1 MPKPQ
6 KLTELIGSIYDTAL
20 DVAAWTDAL
29 PRINMFVGG
38 EACGVF
44 SKDAISKLGSTHYY
58 WGADPHYIQL
68 YADTHSKFD
77 PLAVLPRLGQVAT
90 IPDLVAYE
98 EYRRGRFYR
107 EWLLPQGSADAA
119 NVVLQQA
126 SSEPAILFTVL
137 PGNRRMVSDDMR
149 RRIGFV
155 VPHLQRALH
164 ISTAIGLKQTESV
177 TLAASLDGLSTA
189 VFLVDAAGQI
199 MHMNAAAS
207 HLLKMRKFLRCV
219 NGRIIA
225 SDIGINQSLSKAFAR
240 FGSGGVENE
249 SIALALN
256 QCDGER
262 YVAHVMA
269 LASGVV
275 RRAIGT
281 ANKAVAAVF
290 VRKASL
296 QVPCAVELI
305 AKIYKLTRSEV
316 RVLVAI
322 IDVGGVPET
331 ADALGIGETTVR
343 THLYRIFSKT
353 GVSRQ
358 ADLIRLAAEFS
369 NPLMSSATT
378 SR

>member
-1 MPKPQ
+1 
-6 KLTELIGSIYDTAL
+6 
-20 DVAAWTDAL
+20 
-29 PRINMFVGG
+29 
-38 EACGVF
+38 
-44 SKDAISKLGSTHYY
+44 
-58 WGADPHYIQL
+58 
-68 YADTHSKFD
+68 
-77 PLAVLPRLGQVAT
+77 
-90 IPDLVAYE
+90 
-98 EYRRGRFYR
+98 
-107 EWLLPQGSADAA
+107 
-119 NVVLQQA
+119 
-126 SSEPAILFTVL
+126 
-137 PGNRRMVSDDMR
+137 
-149 RRIGFV
+149 
-155 VPHLQRALH
+155 
-164 ISTAIGLKQTESV
+164 
-177 TLAASLDGLSTA
+177 
-189 VFLVDAAGQI
+189 
-199 MHMNAAAS
+199 
-207 HLLKMRKFLRCV
+207 
-219 NGRIIA
+219 
-225 SDIGINQSLSKAFAR
+225 
-240 FGSGGVENE
+240 
-249 SIALALN
+249 
-256 QCDGER
+256 
-262 YVAHVMA
+262 
-269 LASGVV
+269 VV